1 MFASTFYFLKRKTEN
16 IAHFVYG
23 YGLDV
28 GESDFKEL
36 RPSSV
41 QGAPKGWKLIR
52 ISGII
57 AKEELIQQVSEWNEN
72 KIITFNTDSLS
83 FPEWIKR
90 PTVYSYDNEIHK
102 KGLKSLTNRT
112 SLVDMYFGMNK
123 SNWLTQLFP
132 TEKLDLPRAKKEME
146 ELENLIQNEVGI
158 SLFSSD
164 SYRFGN
170 IEIYTSTDYLPL
182 TTKETGVHLKMNRE
196 KKFLNERAWKGEY
209 VTTGASLWIDDSLH
223 DHMPLTVNLS
233 LTNDHGN
240 REAIILD
247 EVLTVHK
254 AGKSRDFQTNEPIS
268 GYQIKIWSKHG
279 HLLHYED
286 THLIRSLNMDMN
298 IRSANKRIR
307 DPWSEKLPGKYK
319 QQVETV
325 ETYGRNP
332 IKIDGFSFDPWV
344 NEGDLFEDEVKYI
357 LRSNKQST
365 SRFFP
370 ATQEGE
376 TKFFLY
382 LHSLLEAKDV
392 KKATLVD
399 PYFGHESLGQ
409 FLSRM
414 KTNLPIEIITS
425 LSNKRNDENLSPLE
439 FVKNYIDKNSTLLP
453 SNMEI
458 INVQSK
464 KASEQQFHDRFLL
477 LENKNGYTG
486 YMLGTSFH
494 SVGQKFPGIMV
505 EIPSSVLESVISY
518 IQELRE
524 GKITG
529 RNEANAEMLFSS
541 SRNRKSAAA
550 SNKTILPGGLKPF
563 PGWEVIIS
571 LLFQKEETVSVK
583 LLEECINEGLF
594 EDYNGTYT
602 WEVKADKKE
611 QVIQTI
617 NHQIQKVQKQESD
630 DYANLTQLFEALSFW
645 NYHGSN
651 ILADEI
657 LMDKDL
663 TDFLLTRLES
673 IEKQIKETMNQS
685 ERGWFTLR
693 AVFEDRNGS
702 LASYLAIYDFYQY
715 SYEYE
720 RLLKQNHFYA
730 SYLYQLN
737 PNAYFSELDQN
748 FVLLPHFLYLLSRKE
763 SFNEAFSLSEIATR
777 IILFSILDSHQASS
791 FGQLTTSNDIKKKVL
806 LTYLGTLYKEQ
817 QWNNALHLH
826 LPYLLTASFTDKDL
840 PFIMRIREPFLTEL
854 LDQISQHQPNFV
866 SAARMKMINQWVT
879 NITTKEPYYFHAST
893 DYVSLKRIVNILL
906 VQIGDQWVDWYNQDF
921 LKKLPWH
928 AYRNPLL
935 KSTQYSKW
943 HSDSIKLLVGLF
955 TGLSALEKIS
965 INRAFSEDEK
975 ALVVTIFNYFKE
987 YLHPAISALP
997 SDQLLLD
1004 DVLYSLAILTEYGEL
1019 HEENQALL
1027 VLIED
1032 KDVSL
1037 IRKLS
1042 VYFSTQTI
1050 FFRSIVQ
1057 INNLLK
1063 SGTFLLSLGEQS
1075 MGRLK
1080 WISDV
1085 LQEFIKNCD
1094 TETEA
1099 EKIRSLQS
1107 NIMNLIKLASDDMLP
1122 LLWKLDLGNPL
1133 EVNNQWGKWA
1143 NTLNVM
1149 PHEIKNAWTE
1159 EQGYEFFLKLI
1170 GLGLYLN
1177 GDMEGFQQWLHEKHH
1192 GLEQTEWQRIQEGKG
1207 EKVLEEIYRE
1217 LSGLGDLGV

>member
-23 YGLDV
+23 YGLDI

-36 RPSSV
+36 RLSSV
-41 QGAPKGWKLIR
+41 KGTPKGWKLIR
-52 ISGII
+52 ISGTI
-57 AKEELIQQVSEWNEN
+57 AKEDLIQQVSEWKENEKN
-72 KIITFNTDSLS
+72 TFNTESLS
-83 FPEWIKR
+83 FPEWMKR

-112 SLVDMYFGMNK
+112 SLVDMYFAMNK

-132 TEKLDLPRAKKEME
+132 TEKLDLPRARKEME

-196 KKFLNERAWKGEY
+196 KKFLNENAWKGEY
-209 VTTGASLWIDDSLH
+209 VTTGASLWVDDSLH

-247 EVLTVHK
+247 EVLMVHK
-254 AGKSRDFQTNEPIS
+254 AGKLRDFQTNEPIS

-279 HLLHYED
+279 QLLHYED
-286 THLIRSLNMDMN
+286 THLIRSVNMDMN

-307 DPWSEKLPGKYK
+307 DPWSEKLPKKFK

-325 ETYGRNP
+325 ETYERNP
-332 IKIDGFSFDPWV
+332 IKIDGSSFDPWV
-344 NEGDLFEDEVKYI
+344 NEGDLFEEEVNYI
-357 LRSNKQST
+357 LRSNEASI

-376 TKFFLY
+376 TQFFLY
-382 LHSLLEAKDV
+382 LHTLFEAKNV

-414 KTNLPIEIITS
+414 KTNLPIEFITS
-425 LSNKRNDENLSPLE
+425 LSNKRNDENPSPLE
-439 FVKNYIDKNSTLLP
+439 YVKNYIDKNSTLLP
-453 SNMEI
+453 PNMDI

-505 EIPSSVLESVISY
+505 EMPSSVLESVISY

-529 RNEANAEMLFSS
+529 RNEAKAEMLFSS
-541 SRNRKSAAA
+541 SRNRHSPAA
-550 SNKTILPGGLKPF
+550 SNKPILPGGLKPF
-563 PGWEVIIS
+563 PGWELIIS
-571 LLFQKEETVSVK
+571 LLIQKEENDSVK

-611 QVIQTI
+611 QVIKTI
-617 NHQIQKVQKQESD
+617 NHQIELVQMKESE
-630 DYANLTQLFEALSFW
+630 DYADLTQLFDALSFW
-645 NYHGSN
+645 TYHGSN
-651 ILADEI
+651 ILADDI
-657 LMDKDL
+657 LKDQDL
-663 TDFLLTRLES
+663 TEFLLTRLQS
-673 IEKQIKETMNQS
+673 IKTHIKETMNQRD
-685 ERGWFTLR
+685 RGWFTLR
-693 AVFEDRNGS
+693 AVFEERNDS
-702 LASYLAIYDFYQY
+702 LASYLAFYDLYQY

-730 SYLYQLN
+730 SYLYHIN
-737 PNAYFSELDQN
+737 ANAYFSELDQN
-748 FVLLPHFLYLLSRKE
+748 FVLLPHFLYLLSRKD
-763 SFNEAFSLSEIATR
+763 SFNAAFNSSEIAVR
-777 IILFSILDSHQASS
+777 IVLFSILDSHQAST
-791 FGQLTTSNDIKKKVL
+791 FGKLATSNDIKKKVL
-806 LTYLGTLYKEQ
+806 LTYLGTIYKEE
-817 QWNNALHLH
+817 QWNNAIHLH
-826 LPYLLTASFTDKDL
+826 LPYLLTAAFTDKDL
-840 PFIMRIREPFLTEL
+840 PFIIRIREPFLTEL
-854 LDQISQHQPNFV
+854 LDHISQHQPDFV
-866 SAARMKMINQWVT
+866 SAARMQIINQWVT

-893 DYVSLKRIVNILL
+893 DYESFKRMVNILL
-906 VQIGDQWVDWYNQDF
+906 VQFGDQWVDWYSQNF
-921 LKKLPWH
+921 LIKLPWH

-943 HSDSIKLLVGLF
+943 HSYSIKLLVGLF
-955 TGLSALEKIS
+955 TGLNALEKIS
-965 INRAFSEDEK
+965 MDRAFLEDEK
-975 ALVVTIFNYFKE
+975 SLVVTIMNYFKE
-987 YLHPAISALP
+987 YLHPAIWALP

-1004 DVLYSLAILTEYGEL
+1004 DVIYSLAILTEYGEL
-1019 HEENQALL
+1019 QEENQALL
-1027 VLIED
+1027 DLIED
-1032 KDVSL
+1032 KNVSL

-1042 VYFSTQTI
+1042 VYFSTQPI
-1050 FFRSIVQ
+1050 FFRSIEQ
-1057 INNLLK
+1057 INSLLK

-1075 MGRLK
+1075 MSRLK

-1085 LQEFIKNCD
+1085 LQAFLKNCASE
-1094 TETEA
+1094 TET

-1133 EVNNQWGKWA
+1133 DVNSQWGKWA
-1143 NTLNVM
+1143 NTLKVT
-1149 PHEIKNAWTE
+1149 PHELKNTWIKG
-1159 EQGYEFFLKLI
+1159 QGYEFFLKLI

-1207 EKVLEEIYRE
+1207 EKVLEEIYIE
-1217 LSGLGDLGV
+1217 ISGLGDLGV